1 MAFLNYHHL
10 RYFHAI
16 AREGSLT
23 KAAQR
28 LGISQSALS
37 IQLRRLEED
46 LGHSLFE
53 REHKSL
59 VLTEAGRIA
68 LDHADSI
75 FRTGDE
81 LIDTLNHRSP
91 NERSVLRVGS
101 VATLSRNFQMAL
113 LRPLLGRDNLELIL
127 RSGSLRELLGQLQS
141 HTIDLVLSNQ
151 AVRRDSEANWFSH
164 LLDEQPV
171 SLVSRKTRS
180 RRKFRF
186 PEDLQDTPILM
197 PSMESSLRTAFDLL
211 LEQAGVRPI
220 IEAEEQAGVRPII
233 EAEVDDMAMLRLLA
247 RESGTLALVPP
258 VVVRDELANGTL
270 VERHR
275 FPEIRETF
283 YAITP
288 TRRFPNALVKELVS
302 THRARS

>member
-37 IQLRRLEED
+37 IQLRRLEKD

-220 IEAEEQAGVRPII
+220 IEAE
-233 EAEVDDMAMLRLLA
+233 VDDMAMLRLLA